1 MCADWNQL
9 FTDPIKI
16 KRDPDPLVEEL
27 CGILRKRARVLD
39 LGCGA
44 GRHLL
49 HLARKNI
56 KACGSD
62 LSPEGLRLS
71 RDWMA
76 RENLSAHLL
85 LSEMTALPFGKEVF
99 DGALSV
105 NVLNHATLSDGAGA
119 VAEIRRILKRGA
131 PFFFLIIG
139 REDFRC
145 GEGDEIEPF
154 TFIHRQGIEAG
165 VPHHFYI
172 PSEIEQMAARFG
184 RISIKERRRAYD
196 PKDPIFGHDPRAIG
210 RPEATVQ
217 HWEVRLWK

>member
-16 KRDPDPLVEEL
+16 KRDPDPLVAEL
-27 CGILRKRARVLD
+27 CGMLRKRARVLD
-39 LGCGA
+39 LGSGA

-49 HLARKNI
+49 HLAKNRI
-56 KACGSD
+56 KAYGSD

-71 RDWMA
+71 RDWLT
-76 RENLSAHLL
+76 RDKLSAHLL
-85 LSEMTALPFGKEVF
+85 LSEMIALPFGEDAF
-99 DGALSV
+99 DGAVSI
-105 NVLNHATLSDGAGA
+105 NVLNHATLEGGAGA
-119 VAEIRRILKRGA
+119 VSEIRRILKRGA

-165 VPHHFYI
+165 VPHHFYN
-172 PSEIEQMAARFG
+172 PSDIKQIAAGFG
-184 RISIKERRRAYD
+184 RISIKERRRDYD
-196 PKDPIFGHDPRAIG
+196 PKDPIFGHDPRAVG
-210 RPEATVQ
+210 RPDAMVQ